1 MPQDNSYFGY
11 IPTNSRVD
19 WGKMTGDIA
28 DELTKS
34 YQSRELAKLH
44 LDEVKDQNE
53 KLVSSTEKGK
63 TQVLNDLILSG
74 TDDARNKMLQW
85 NKDLKAGVLSARDY
99 KARMNKLKDNWS
111 IFANNM
117 KTFDSRI
124 QENLKRQQV
133 GEKGLSD
140 GSTLEADINE
150 QIAALGDLRNKKITI
165 DEKTGTVYMGTLD
178 PESGMY
184 DPNTL
189 IDATSIG
196 NVSNVQDNRLD
207 LVSSVQPYVNLIKN
221 WSIQNPDG
229 TVNDARQNPNL
240 SSSINN
246 FKSGLLSNNRAAAG
260 VLLDNSDLGYD
271 TYFNENQ
278 LNQKVSQKL
287 EAEIK
292 SINEMPKYSSEEV
305 LKMVDAYKKKNK
317 KATDDQIEEYKNKLE
332 SQFMDPLTEEELI
345 DLENDIRSKMI
356 LVQLDEN
363 GVYQPTLNPDQ
374 IKDAEGVIED
384 LIYSG
389 LPRTVTIPSTQPSG
403 RRTGT
408 STGTGT
414 GKSASGPV
422 DFSLYEAI
430 NKAFNKAITV
440 PDQTKIGDLNALMK
454 ESYKKDGFRFQR
466 GPNGIYIVK
475 KEPIKNSFTG
485 EVTEYKEVEK
495 MGPFNMDNM
504 NNVAN
509 YFGFAYGTGSKSNTA
524 QEEWNAQKNA
534 FLGNTGRSTGG
545 RKKQFN

>member
-11 IPTNSRVD
+11 IPSNSRVD

-63 TQVLNDLILSG
+63 TQVLNDLVLSG

-99 KARMNKLKDNWS
+99 KAKMNKLKDNWS

-196 NVSNVQDNRLD
+196 NVSNVYDNRLD

-260 VLLDNSDLGYD
+260 VLLDNSDLGYG
-271 TYFNENQ
+271 TYFNEDQ

-287 EAEIK
+287 QAEIK

-389 LPRTVTIPSTQPSG
+389 LPRTVTISTTKTSG
-403 RRTGT
+403 K
-408 STGTGT
+408 GTGT
-414 GKSASGPV
+414 GKGTGGPV
-422 DFSLYEAI
+422 DFALYEAI
-430 NKAFNKAITV
+430 NNAFNKAITV
-440 PDQTKIGDLNALMK
+440 PDQTQMGDLNALMK
-454 ESYKKDGFRFQR
+454 ESYRRDGYEFVRQ
-466 GPNGIYIVK
+466 PNGISVVK
-475 KEPIKNSFTG
+475 KEPIKDSFTG
-485 EVTEYKEVEK
+485 QITGYQKTQEA
-495 MGPFNMDNM
+495 GPFNMNTL
-504 NNVAN
+504 NNLAN
-509 YFGFAYGTGSKSNTA
+509 YFGFAYGTGTKSNTA
-524 QEEWNAQKNA
+524 QEEWKRQENA

>member
-11 IPTNSRVD
+11 IPSNSRVD

-63 TQVLNDLILSG
+63 TQVLNDLVLSG

-99 KARMNKLKDNWS
+99 KAKMNKLKDNWS

-196 NVSNVQDNRLD
+196 NVSNVYDNRLD

-260 VLLDNSDLGYD
+260 VLLDNSDLGYG
-271 TYFNENQ
+271 TYFNEDQ

-389 LPRTVTIPSTQPSG
+389 LPRTVTISTTKTSG
-403 RRTGT
+403 K
-408 STGTGT
+408 GTGT
-414 GKSASGPV
+414 GKGTGGPV
-422 DFSLYEAI
+422 DFALYEAI
-430 NKAFNKAITV
+430 NNAFNKAITV
-440 PDQTKIGDLNALMK
+440 PDQTKMGDLNALMT
-454 ESYKKDGFRFQR
+454 ESYKKSGFRFER

-475 KEPIKNSFTG
+475 KEAIKDDYGKVSFEET
-485 EVTEYKEVEK
+485 EK
-495 MGPFNMDNM
+495 MGPFDMNNM
-504 NNVAN
+504 NNVAD
-509 YFGFAYGTGSKSNTA
+509 YFGFASGTGMKSSPS
-524 QEEWNAQKNA
+524 QSDWNAMENA
-534 FLGNTGRSTGG
+534 FLGNTGGSKSGG
-545 RKKQFN
+545 KKIFD